1 MKRFLLKILS
11 FFLLVAAILILSLF
25 FVPDVVSK
33 NTLLAALVDKHQMA
47 AKIQTKKIIFIGG
60 SNVSFGLD
68 SKTISDSFKIPVAN
82 MGVHAGL
89 GLMYIV
95 NDCKPYI
102 KKGDVVVLIPEYE
115 NFYTDNFYGEMEL
128 ALVLFGIDPAG
139 KKIVEADQWRHLFKY
154 LPTYS
159 AKKIKSY
166 VSSVF
171 HKQAVSTEIDIY
183 DKRSFN
189 DFGDA
194 YIHWALPDQNFLPC
208 KKNSGK
214 EKVNPEVISFIV
226 DFKRYVLNKG
236 AKLVILPPVLESQS
250 YQNQEQ
256 IINDVE
262 MKLQENNIGFIAKPN
277 RYKLATNYFFNSIYH
292 PNKKGVDLRTKM
304 VIEDLETNLIDNSA
318 K

>member
-11 FFLLVAAILILSLF
+11 FFLLVVVILVLSLY

-33 NTLLAALVDKHQMA
+33 NSLLAALVDKHQMA
-47 AKIQTKKIIFIGG
+47 GKIQTKKIIFIGG

-68 SKTISDSFKIPVAN
+68 SKTISDTFKIPVVN
-82 MGVHAGL
+82 MAVHAGL
-89 GLMYIV
+89 GLEYIV
-95 NDCKPYI
+95 NDSKPYI
-102 KKGDVVVLIPEYE
+102 NKGDVVVLIPEYE

-128 ALVLFGIDPAG
+128 ASVLFGIYPAG
-139 KKIVEADQWRHLFKY
+139 KKLVNGEQWKHLVKY

-166 VSSVF
+166 VSSLF
-171 HKQAVSTEIDIY
+171 HKPTVSTEIDIY

-194 YIHWALPDQNFLPC
+194 YIHWELPNQNFFSC
-208 KKNSGK
+208 KKNTGK
-214 EKVNPEVISFIV
+214 EKINPEVISFLV
-226 DFKRYVLNKG
+226 DFKKYVSDKE
-236 AKLVILPPVLESQS
+236 AKLVILPPVLETES
-250 YQNQEQ
+250 YQNQEDM
-256 IINDVE
+256 INAIE
-262 MKLQENNIGFIAKPN
+262 IELQKNNIGFIAKPN

-292 PNKKGVDLRTKM
+292 PNKKGVDLRTRL
-304 VIEDLETNLIDNSA
+304 VIEDLSTNLLNHSA